1 MYEEEIDGTGVVG
14 RVVLTIGRNSIRSRL
29 FRMEPELK
37 YAMILKSRMKKKL
50 REKIRRKRMIFR
62 RDFPTIM
69 KLRKKSSSLADWKK
83 NRILRKKN

>member
-1 MYEEEIDGTGVVG
+1 MERKYIDERKQEDEMYEEEIDGTGVVG
-14 RVVLTIGRNSIRSRL
+14 RVVLT
-29 FRMEPELK
+29 
-37 YAMILKSRMKKKL
+37 MILKSRMKKKL